1 MKTSIREGSQTMS
14 LSGSLEIY
22 DAEETRQAIL
32 AHLGTVQE
40 LVLDLSGVESCDV
53 AGAQILCAAR
63 QSAVLAGK
71 PYRFEPINSGLAEA
85 WTGLGLS
92 LDLFKPSHS

>member
-1 MKTSIREGSQTMS
+1 MKTSIRDGSQTLS

-32 AHLGTVQE
+32 NHLGNVKE
-40 LVLDLSGVESCDV
+40 LALDLSGVESCDA

-71 PYRFEPINSGLAEA
+71 PCRFEAVSAGLTEA
-85 WTGLGLS
+85 WTGLGLP
-92 LDLFKPSHS
+92 LDFFKSSHS